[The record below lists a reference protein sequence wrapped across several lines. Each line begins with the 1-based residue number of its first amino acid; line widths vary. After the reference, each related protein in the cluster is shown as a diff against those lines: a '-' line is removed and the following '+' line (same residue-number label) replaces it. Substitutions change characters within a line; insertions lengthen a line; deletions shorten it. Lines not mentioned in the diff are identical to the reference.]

1 MGIQAAIDFLVYSRK
16 VSKLGGLWFMLYVEN
31 KTAGY
36 LRLSR
41 EDGDKLESD
50 SITNQREL
58 IRDYISKNDG
68 LNFVEEYVDDG
79 YSGTSYDRPAFQ
91 RLMDD
96 VQSKKIN
103 CIIVKD
109 LSRLGRN
116 YIETGRY
123 LEKIFPIFG
132 VRFIS
137 ILDHYDSTGEET
149 TADQIIVPFKNLI
162 NDAYCRDI
170 STKIRSQLDVKRRN
184 GKFIGSFTSYG
195 YWKDP
200 KDPSKLVIDPYAADI
215 VRLIFRMKL
224 EGCNSQRIAE
234 QLNEMGAL
242 PPAEYKRS
250 KGLNYDCGYRSGN
263 NPKWEVVSI
272 NRILTNEMYTGTM
285 VQGIN
290 SKINYKIKQ
299 SRAVPKEDWIRVEGT
314 HEAIVD
320 RAIFDEVQR
329 LLQFDTRTAPEKREV
344 YLFSGLVVCGDCGQ
358 NMVRRRTTRGK
369 RQYNYFHCSTYKSG
383 NGCSSHLINAEK
395 LEQIV
400 LEAVQQQIEL
410 LLQAEEI
417 LKKIDR
423 IPEEQT
429 FIKTI
434 NHQLEELDATI
445 ERYRNL
451 KTQAYTDMLD
461 EVITKD
467 EFVDINKRFTKRLD
481 ESKEKKNDLLTHK
494 HQLLKNQIHLKPW
507 LQKFKKYRNIE
518 KLERS
523 VVVSLID
530 RIIVHGKDEVSII
543 FHCQDE
549 IREMMALAG
558 ITSDEGR
565 GKEAQVCES

>member
-1 MGIQAAIDFLVYSRK
+1 MRLSGNR
-16 VSKLGGLWFMLYVEN
+16 
-31 KTAGY
+31 TAGY
-36 LRLSR
+36 MRLSR

-50 SITNQREL
+50 SIKNQREL
-58 IRDYISKNDG
+58 IKEYLAQHSG
-68 LNFVEEYVDDG
+68 LDFVDEYVDDG
-79 YSGTSYDRPAFQ
+79 YSGTSYERPAFQ
-91 RLMDD
+91 RLLKD
-96 VQSKKIN
+96 VKSGKIN

-123 LEKIFPIFG
+123 LEKIFPFLG

-137 ILDHYDSTGEET
+137 ILDHYDSASDGNE
-149 TADQIIVPFKNLI
+149 ADQIIVPFKNLI

-184 GKFIGSFTSYG
+184 GKFIGSFACYG
-195 YWKDP
+195 YQKDP
-200 KDPSKLVIDPYAADI
+200 RDVNRLVIDPYAADI
-215 VRLIFRMKL
+215 VRMVFRMKL

-234 QLNEMGAL
+234 KLNEMGVL

-250 KGLNYDCGYRSGN
+250 KGLNYDCGYRTGM

-290 SKINYKIKQ
+290 RKINYRIKQ
-299 SRAVPKEDWIRVEGT
+299 SRAVPKEEWIRVENT
-314 HEAIVD
+314 HERIIEKSV
-320 RAIFDEVQR
+320 FDAVQR
-329 LLQFDTRTAPEKREV
+329 LLEFDTRTAPERRHV

-358 NMVRRRTTRGK
+358 NMVRRRVTRGGK
-369 RQYNYFHCSTYKSG
+369 KYTYYHCSTYKNG
-383 NGCSSHLINAEK
+383 YGCSAHLINADK
-395 LEQIV
+395 LEMLV
-400 LEAVQQQIEL
+400 LEAVRTQIMML
-410 LLQAEEI
+410 LKAENI

-429 FIKTI
+429 VIKMI
-434 NHQLEELDATI
+434 NHQLEELDTAI

-467 EFVDINKRFTKRLD
+467 EFKDINQKFSERLD
-481 ESKEKKNDLLTHK
+481 AVKAQKMALLDNK
-494 HQLLKNQIHLKPW
+494 HRLLKNQTHLKPW
-507 LQKFKKYRNIE
+507 VEDFKKYQNIK

-523 VVVSLID
+523 IVVTLID
-530 RIIVHGKDEVSII
+530 SII
-543 FHCQDE
+543 IYGKNEISIRFHYQDE
-549 IREMMALAG
+549 MQEMFALAG
-558 ITSDEGR
+558 LSSDKTDR
-565 GKEAQVCES
+565 REASQCGS